1 MTDLLARFAE
11 DVFWLARYVER
22 AESVARV
29 LDVNETFARDSS
41 GAQDWLPVVQ
51 LYADDARFF
60 ARHRKATA
68 SAVIDF
74 YVTDRDNPTSIVASI
89 RAARENARALRH
101 LISTE
106 MWLQLNVFH
115 AELSRLKRRDLA
127 LNRLTRLCGWIKEN
141 CQAHTGI
148 TEGTFYRDEA
158 WCFYQIGKH
167 IERADQTSRLLDMRY
182 HHMVAN
188 RDQAGVD
195 VSQWNAL
202 LRSVAGYHAF
212 RRVQPHGL
220 TAEDA
225 AAFLMFEADFP
236 RSMANCVQTVDAL
249 FDILVEHHELKGGAR
264 IASILRR
271 LDRKLSPA
279 KSSRTRRDMRSL
291 HAFVD
296 EVQQLLMMLT
306 DQMGI
311 VFFARGT

>member
-11 DVFWLARYVER
+11 NIFWLARYVER
-22 AESVARV
+22 AENVARI
-29 LDVNETFARDSS
+29 LDVNETFARDNS

-60 ARHRKATA
+60 ANHRKATA
-68 SAVIDF
+68 AAVIEF
-74 YVTDRDNPTSIVASI
+74 YVLDRDNPSSISYAI
-89 RAARENARALRH
+89 RAARENAQALRH

-115 AELSRLKRRDLA
+115 TELAGLKRRDLA
-127 LNRLTRLCGWIKEN
+127 LNRLTRLCGWIKES

-148 TEGTFYRDEA
+148 TEGTLYRDEA

-182 HHMVAN
+182 HHIVGN
-188 RDQAGVD
+188 REQAAVD

-212 RRVQPHGL
+212 RRTHPHAL

-225 AAFLMFEADFP
+225 AAFLLFEADFP
-236 RSMANCVQTVDAL
+236 RSMASCLQTVDAL
-249 FDILVEHHELKGGAR
+249 VEILEEHHDLRSGAAIR
-264 IASILRR
+264 TILRR
-271 LDRKLSPA
+271 LERKLNPGKTA
-279 KSSRTRRDMRSL
+279 RVRRDMRSL
-291 HAFVD
+291 HGFVD
-296 EVQQLLMMLT
+296 DFQQQLMALS
-306 DQMGI
+306 DQMGT